1 MKVVVVHRGYGC
13 DTGCCGHCIEVD
25 GEELDG
31 SFQFDHPFDKDKR
44 RYAEEFI
51 KAAGC
56 DPADLVWNEC
66 IIVKDHD

>member
-1 MKVVVVHRGYGC
+1 
-13 DTGCCGHCIEVD
+13 VD
-25 GEELDG
+25 GEELVG

-66 IIVKDHD
+66 IIVND